1 MAQDYYLII
10 PTAASQDY
18 GKQVMTTVKQLLISL
33 GKDDRIV
40 VINNESQQQC
50 SLSLNTKSVGNY
62 LRLVRSCK
70 GLAISAGEMNSSIPQ
85 VTTNLLNA
93 YHLKEGTQ
101 LLLFMDPLINS
112 GDELKLATAVPS
124 LGFLEKLGFGIT
136 RFSTY
141 KQQKTDGLTTLHVLY
156 PNETNFFNLKHQ
168 LNLQNFYGCWATKL
182 GLRLGSFQPIN
193 QGINRVLD
201 NSLIDSDLCESDG
214 SEAAIF
220 LKDVSKQNGD
230 IAHEKR
236 GYKEVLYKSNSVE
249 HTQVKYQYTLK
260 KPAYLTELNLT
271 EYDGDADGSN
281 RILVDAITNDDQ
293 VIHLARLVP
302 SGNDKTKSH
311 TIKIKLSK
319 PIRDVIILPVTN
331 EGVPDILGGVWGIRL
346 LTVTHK

>member
-1 MAQDYYLII
+1 M
-10 PTAASQDY
+10 
-18 GKQVMTTVKQLLISL
+18 
-33 GKDDRIV
+33 
-40 VINNESQQQC
+40 
-50 SLSLNTKSVGNY
+50 
-62 LRLVRSCK
+62 
-70 GLAISAGEMNSSIPQ
+70 
-85 VTTNLLNA
+85 
-93 YHLKEGTQ
+93 
-101 LLLFMDPLINS
+101 
-112 GDELKLATAVPS
+112 
-124 LGFLEKLGFGIT
+124 
-136 RFSTY
+136 
-141 KQQKTDGLTTLHVLY
+141 
-156 PNETNFFNLKHQ
+156 
-168 LNLQNFYGCWATKL
+168 
-182 GLRLGSFQPIN
+182 
-193 QGINRVLD
+193 
-201 NSLIDSDLCESDG
+201 
-214 SEAAIF
+214 
-220 LKDVSKQNGD
+220 KDVSKQNGD

-346 LTVTHK
+346 ITVTHK